1 PPPPSTLFPYTT
13 LFRSLDSATV
23 EIGGATLKVCYGR
36 PSARG
41 RKIMG
46 GLVPFGEPWRLG
58 ANEATTIHVPFA
70 AELAGVR
77 VGAGTYTRS
86 EEHTSELQSRSDLV

>member
-1 PPPPSTLFPYTT
+1 MRTALLLIGVTIAAAPTGVSQAGPFTCWIRGPANELAGRPSP
-13 LFRSLDSATV
+13 LDSTSV

-41 RKIMG
+41 RRIMG

-70 AELAGVR
+70 AELA
-77 VGAGTYTRS
+77 
-86 EEHTSELQSRSDLV
+86 